1 MRALHAVGVT
11 IPMILSAIAAAGRGP
26 ASGDVRW
33 FDIGMVPLSRA
44 LVTVGLQGGVSVAGT
59 DPILAQRRLRAPI
72 RGRMTVEQA
81 LARLLAGTGLVAV
94 RTASEVYRIERAPH
108 VVDPAPP
115 PPRHDPPPP
124 PVVGA
129 EIVVMASKRGVPID
143 GYPGYAHML
152 TADDLTIGSGGHAD
166 TRALANLLPVLTTT
180 SLGPGREKLF
190 VRGIADSSFVGG
202 SQATVGQYLGEVQLN
217 YSAPDPRRAR
227 CRHRCRE
234 AVHQQIRRGLPAPPE
249 LPSAE
254 GHGRASGPV
263 RNLRLRPRSAAE
275 QSGAYQNHGRMGRA

>member
-1 MRALHAVGVT
+1 
-11 IPMILSAIAAAGRGP
+11 MILSAIAAAGRGP

-115 PPRHDPPPP
+115 PPRHHRGCATDLATTCRRW
-124 PVVGA
+124 GKCWA
-129 EIVVMASKRGVPID
+129 FASTRSLRVCAPSGMPARG
-143 GYPGYAHML
+143 
-152 TADDLTIGSGGHAD
+152 
-166 TRALANLLPVLTTT
+166 
-180 SLGPGREKLF
+180 K
-190 VRGIADSSFVGG
+190 
-202 SQATVGQYLGEVQLN
+202 
-217 YSAPDPRRAR
+217 
-227 CRHRCRE
+227 
-234 AVHQQIRRGLPAPPE
+234 
-249 LPSAE
+249 PSARLAHE
-254 GHGRASGPV
+254 TSTPLARTCRWGRC
-263 RNLRLRPRSAAE
+263 RSAAPRCPPP
-275 QSGAYQNHGRMGRA
+275 SPNLAG